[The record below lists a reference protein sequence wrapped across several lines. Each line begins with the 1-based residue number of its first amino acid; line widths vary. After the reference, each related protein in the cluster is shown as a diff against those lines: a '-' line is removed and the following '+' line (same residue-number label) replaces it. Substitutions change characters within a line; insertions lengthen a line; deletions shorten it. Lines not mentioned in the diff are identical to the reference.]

1 MENTPAPE
9 RHKDYPNLVRTGPGN
24 NNGGGAKKGK
34 PKISAIFNK
43 LLSYKFGGD
52 LTLLGI
58 DTAGIPPEELL
69 LLTNEEVIA
78 LQVIQKAAR
87 GDIAAAQMIY
97 DRTEGKPVQ
106 VNHNLNAETT
116 YTEYLEKLAAEEKQ
130 AVEDLLS

>member
-1 MENTPAPE
+1 MDTPAPE
-9 RHKDYPNLVRTGPGN
+9 RQKDHPNLIATRPGS
-24 NNGGGAKKGK
+24 NNGGGAKKGMR
-34 PKISAIFNK
+34 KISAIFSK
-43 LLSYKFGGD
+43 ILSYQFKGD

-58 DTAGIPPEELL
+58 DTAGIPPEEIM

-78 LQVIQKAAR
+78 LQVVQKAAR